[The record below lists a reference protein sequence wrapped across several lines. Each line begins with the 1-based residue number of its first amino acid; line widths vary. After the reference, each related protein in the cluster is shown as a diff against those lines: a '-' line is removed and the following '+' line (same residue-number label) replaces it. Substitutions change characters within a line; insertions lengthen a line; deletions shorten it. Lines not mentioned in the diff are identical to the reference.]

1 VPNACRTPVVAFLH
15 CVLAAVVHSASVV
28 DFFPVLSF
36 VKTTDNFEVLFLQL
50 AATIAVQV
58 ASFAPF
64 HALVPISTCAPL
76 VSLHLVAA
84 VVDRQVPSV
93 VDVFTFSPDSASKVL
108 SAFLQ
113 FPLPRVAHY
122 PLVLVV
128 HP

>member
-1 VPNACRTPVVAFLH
+1 
-15 CVLAAVVHSASVV
+15 VLAAVAHSASVL
-28 DFFPVLSF
+28 DFCPVLAF
-36 VKTTDNFEVLFLQL
+36 VKEIDNFEVLFLQL
-50 AATIAVQV
+50 VVVTAVQV

-76 VSLHLVAA
+76 VSLHLVTA
-84 VVDRQVPSV
+84 VVVRQVPSV
-93 VDVFTFSPDSASKVL
+93 VDVFTFSAASASKVL